1 MSGRKRRPLKEN
13 DAWWQYRK
21 ITKTTTKKKFKR
33 TTFQFKFRKL
43 FQDAASGEDGLV
55 GRGIDSSKKDPISLL
70 FNSVPSN
77 FITNQI

>member
-1 MSGRKRRPLKEN
+1 MLGGSTAKLPKQQRKKNLRGPFNLNIEN
-13 DAWWQYRK
+13 
-21 ITKTTTKKKFKR
+21 F
-33 TTFQFKFRKL
+33 FQA
-43 FQDAASGEDGLV
+43 AASGEDGLV